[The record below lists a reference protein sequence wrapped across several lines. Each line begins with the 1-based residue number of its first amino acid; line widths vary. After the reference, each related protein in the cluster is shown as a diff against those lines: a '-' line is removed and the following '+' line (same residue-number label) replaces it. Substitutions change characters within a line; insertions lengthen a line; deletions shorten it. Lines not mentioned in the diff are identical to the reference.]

1 MKTVYHVITTINRG
15 GAENQLLVLVNEQ
28 VKAGL
33 DVHVVFLK
41 GEPELL
47 ESLLKI
53 GVKVH
58 SELVGVRPALQSI
71 HLGRLIRDRAEI
83 VHAHLPRAELVSF
96 FTFGRFKF
104 FVSRHNAESFFPS
117 QPGFVSAFLSR
128 MVALRAR
135 KIISISDSVKVF
147 LLTSKEIKN
156 PNSIQVVHYGY
167 VRGVN
172 ALVPAHRILNGN
184 VHIGTISRLVEQ
196 KDLPTMILSFAEY
209 HSEFPQSK
217 LSIVGSGPL
226 RNELQKLIDD
236 LGLRNSVLLRGR
248 TDNVFGFLNELDIFM
263 LTSVYEGFGM
273 VLLEAMD
280 AQVPIIASNTSAIPE
295 VLGTDFPNLC
305 EPGNVREFSTK
316 MRLLNNVGYR
326 RDILLYQ
333 NQRLDSFNAFEMAKK
348 ITQIYLDGH

>member
-1 MKTVYHVITTINRG
+1 MITVFHVITTIKRG
-15 GAENQLLVLVNEQ
+15 GAENQLVVLVNEQ

-47 ESLLKI
+47 DALLKI

-58 SELVGVRPALQSI
+58 SELVGVNPALQPI
-71 HLGRLIRDRAEI
+71 HLSKLIRGKAEI
-83 VHAHLPRAELVSF
+83 VHAHLPRAELISF
-96 FTFGRFKF
+96 LAFGRFKLI
-104 FVSRHNAESFFPS
+104 VSRHNAESFFPS

-128 MVALRAR
+128 MVALRAG

-147 LLTSKEIKN
+147 LLSSKEIKN

-167 VRGVN
+167 VRRMN
-172 ALVPAHRILNGN
+172 ALVPAHRNLNGN
-184 VHIGTISRLVEQ
+184 VHIGTISRLVVQ
-196 KDLPTMILSFAEY
+196 KDLPTMILSFARY

-226 RNELQKLIDD
+226 RNKLQKQIDD
-236 LGLRNSVLLRGR
+236 LGLRNSVFLRGR
-248 TDNVFGFLNELDIFM
+248 TDNVFGFLNELDMFM
-263 LTSVYEGFGM
+263 LTSTYEGFGM

-280 AQVPIIASNTSAIPE
+280 AQVPIIASNASAIPE

-305 EPGNVREFSTK
+305 EPGNVRDFSTK
-316 MRLLNNVGYR
+316 MHLLNNVEYR
-326 RDILLYQ
+326 GDILLYQ
-333 NQRLDSFNAFEMAKK
+333 NQRLDSFNASKMAKK
-348 ITQIYLDGH
+348 ITQIYLESQ